1 MKDLIIFDLD
11 GTLLDTLSDLRT
23 STNYALA
30 SEGLAERSLGEIR
43 TFVGNG
49 IRKLIERA
57 VPADCP
63 QDTLE
68 RVFSAFK
75 AHYAENCMNT
85 TAPYDGIPELLQT
98 LKTAGYKLGVVSNKA
113 DAPVKALIGHYF
125 PSVFDSVVGER
136 EGVRRKPAPD
146 AVFETVRALGSDI
159 AGTLYIGDSDVD
171 FQTAK
176 NAGCDCVLVSWGFKS
191 RAFLDS
197 LGGTAVDSTQELLA
211 LIQKF

>member
-11 GTLLDTLSDLRT
+11 GTLLNTLSDLHA
-23 STNYALA
+23 STNYALSTEA
-30 SEGLAERSLGEIR
+30 LPTRSLDEVR

-57 VPADCP
+57 VPDNCP

-68 RVFSAFK
+68 RVFAAFK

-85 TAPYDGIPELLQT
+85 TVPYPGITELLHA
-98 LKTAGYKLGVVSNKA
+98 LKAKGYKLGVVSNKA
-113 DAPVKALIGHYF
+113 DAPVKALISHYF
-125 PSVFDSVVGER
+125 PDAFDSVVGER

-146 AVFETVRALGSDI
+146 AVFETVRTLGSDI
-159 AGTLYIGDSDVD
+159 SQTLYIGDSEVD
-171 FQTAK
+171 SQTAK

-191 RAFLDS
+191 REFLDS
-197 LGGTAVDSTQELLA
+197 LGGAVVDSVRELYSV
-211 LIQKF
+211 IEES

>member
-11 GTLLDTLSDLRT
+11 GTLLNTLSDLHA
-23 STNYALA
+23 STNYALSTEA
-30 SEGLAERSLGEIR
+30 LPTRSLDEVR

-57 VPADCP
+57 VPDNCP

-68 RVFSAFK
+68 RVFAAFK

-85 TAPYDGIPELLQT
+85 TVPYPGIPELLHA
-98 LKTAGYKLGVVSNKA
+98 LKARGYKLGVVSNKA
-113 DAPVKALIGHYF
+113 DAPVKALISHYF
-125 PSVFDSVVGER
+125 PDAFDSVVGER

-146 AVFETVRALGSDI
+146 AVFETVRTLGSDI
-159 AGTLYIGDSDVD
+159 SQTLYIGDSEVD
-171 FQTAK
+171 SQTAK

-191 RAFLDS
+191 REFLDS
-197 LGGTAVDSTQELLA
+197 LGGAVVDSVRELYSV
-211 LIQKF
+211 IEVS